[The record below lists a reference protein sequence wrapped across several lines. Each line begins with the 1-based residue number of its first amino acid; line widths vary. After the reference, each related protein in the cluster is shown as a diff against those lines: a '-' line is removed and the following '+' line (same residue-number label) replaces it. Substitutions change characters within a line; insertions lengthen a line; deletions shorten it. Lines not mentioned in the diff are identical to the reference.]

1 MDTINCILG
10 VFYITMGFL
19 ISKFPNLLSGYNT
32 LSDEEKES
40 LKNTNYTLYLR
51 NVFIICGLASIFL
64 TFLSRSLVWDI
75 CISILP
81 GLLIPILSVLR
92 SPIRKQS
99 SSKKTIYI
107 VLFLIG
113 AVCIFLFYGM
123 RESDIEVSKERI
135 ENSGLY
141 HFNIKMKDIDSITLV
156 NQLPKFVLRTNGF
169 DVGIIKK
176 GFFKTEKGDVYKL
189 SLRVNTKP
197 YIKIYHSK
205 NQILLLNYGDSIQTL
220 QLFNNI
226 KTHMK

>member
-1 MDTINCILG
+1 MKVILSRKGMDSESGRVASPILPDG
-10 VFYITMGFL
+10 T
-19 ISKFPNLLSGYNT
+19 LLS
-32 LSDEEKES
+32 
-40 LKNTNYTLYLR
+40 
-51 NVFIICGLASIFL
+51 
-64 TFLSRSLVWDI
+64 
-75 CISILP
+75 LP
-81 GLLIPILSVLR
+81 IPD
-92 SPIRKQS
+92 RK
-99 SSKKTIYI
+99 SKKKYEDIQYKGQNYRDIITRLHPDFDFESYPTCHLDPDIYEDI
-107 VLFLIG
+107 DYRPVDWVPAFGQWGVAATHLDKSCVDVG
-113 AVCIFLFYGM
+113 DIFLFYGM

-156 NQLPKFVLRTNGF
+156 NELPKFVLRTNGF

-197 YIKIYHSK
+197 YIKIYQSK

>member
-40 LKNTNYTLYLR
+40 LKNTVYTLYLR

-64 TFLSRSLVWDI
+64 TFLSRSVVWDI
-75 CISILP
+75 CISILL

-113 AVCIFLFYGM
+113 LCV
-123 RESDIEVSKERI
+123 
-135 ENSGLY
+135 
-141 HFNIKMKDIDSITLV
+141 
-156 NQLPKFVLRTNGF
+156 
-169 DVGIIKK
+169 
-176 GFFKTEKGDVYKL
+176 FFFFM
-189 SLRVNTKP
+189 
-197 YIKIYHSK
+197 
-205 NQILLLNYGDSIQTL
+205 Q
-220 QLFNNI
+220 
-226 KTHMK
+226 

>member
-1 MDTINCILG
+1 MKVILSRKGMDSEYGRVASPILPDG
-10 VFYITMGFL
+10 T
-19 ISKFPNLLSGYNT
+19 LLS
-32 LSDEEKES
+32 
-40 LKNTNYTLYLR
+40 
-51 NVFIICGLASIFL
+51 
-64 TFLSRSLVWDI
+64 
-75 CISILP
+75 LP
-81 GLLIPILSVLR
+81 IPD
-92 SPIRKQS
+92 RK
-99 SSKKTIYI
+99 SKKKYEDIQYKGQNYRDIITQLHSDFDFESYPTCHLDPDIYEDI
-107 VLFLIG
+107 DYRPVDWVPAFGQWGVAATHLDKSCVDVG
-113 AVCIFLFYGM
+113 DIFLFYGM
-123 RESDIEVSKERI
+123 RESDIEVNKERI

-156 NQLPKFVLRTNGF
+156 NELPKFVLRTNGF